1 VRRDVELGPYLRF
14 KKKYLESV
22 LSGRKHVTVR
32 YGVVRP
38 RFSLIFIV
46 CCGEIYGEAVITRVY
61 YTKLGRL
68 GEDVVAAEGLHS
80 RDDLVK
86 ELREI
91 YGEVREDDA
100 VSVIFFTLVR
110 RYEKP
115 VPLSHL
121 RGGRA

>member
-1 VRRDVELGPYLRF
+1 
-14 KKKYLESV
+14 
-22 LSGRKHVTVR
+22 
-32 YGVVRP
+32 
-38 RFSLIFIV
+38 
-46 CCGEIYGEAVITRVY
+46 
-61 YTKLGRL
+61 
-68 GEDVVAAEGLHS
+68 
-80 RDDLVK
+80 LVN

-91 YGEVREDDA
+91 YGEVRDDDA